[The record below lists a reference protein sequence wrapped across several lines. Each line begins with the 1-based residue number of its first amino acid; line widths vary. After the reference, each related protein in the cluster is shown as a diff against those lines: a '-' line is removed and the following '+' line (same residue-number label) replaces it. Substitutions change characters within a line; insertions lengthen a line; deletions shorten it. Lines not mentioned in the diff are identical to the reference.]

1 MIGHLN
7 QLQKANPHDPPS
19 SSPPLPLIVLSLI
32 WLNFPFPPSTYFPQI
47 VLLRK
52 NTGSPS
58 GLSIL
63 GAGGGENFEVG
74 SPLTLELAVPPL

>member
-1 MIGHLN
+1 MI
-7 QLQKANPHDPPS
+7 
-19 SSPPLPLIVLSLI
+19 LPAPRL
-32 WLNFPFPPSTYFPQI
+32 PFPDRSLPHLAECSPSPSAYFPQI